1 MQESLRLP
9 TKQEVTILDVN
20 FQRELQ
26 RKASERRT
34 LHKPSQQKDTGISEA
49 FTDMQR

>member
-1 MQESLRLP
+1 MKESLHLP
-9 TKQEVTILDVN
+9 TKQEVMILAVN

-34 LHKPSQQKDTGISEA
+34 LHKPSQQKDTRVAEA
-49 FTDMQR
+49 ITDMQR